1 MLNMYYVH
9 IAYIGLRKAYW

>member
-9 IAYIGLRKAYW
+9 IAYIGLRKNW